1 METFSNK
8 CPVIWRRAQT
18 SFDARGAVSPEEK
31 DFAPGCLLLEN
42 GAFHLATGSRQ
53 VECRVNHCH
62 FRTCV
67 PSVPLPSQS
76 KGRTILGCLFE
87 TTSCRPQNAT
97 IIQSPIFWTLSLS
110 PFYLLVIFFSSFLA
124 SIIIYFSHACSK
136 ISVATLSRP
145 TGELDFKIVDNYL
158 IFIRADKD

>member
-8 CPVIWRRAQT
+8 CPVIWSRAQT

-110 PFYLLVIFFSSFLA
+110 FLFASDFFVLSRFDHHFFLTCMHENFSSNTFA
-124 SIIIYFSHACSK
+124 AH
-136 ISVATLSRP
+136 R
-145 TGELDFKIVDNYL
+145 
-158 IFIRADKD
+158 RARF